1 MDRIYC
7 GTKVFVPH
15 GYDRFGDRFECLR
28 CGYGS
33 AMMQFK
39 WAPASHDP
47 RPPPRNKKGC
57 YRKKKRR
64 GPASSRKSSSKKK
77 RRSPPSSRKSS
88 SKKKRRSPPSSR
100 KSSSK
105 KKRRSP
111 PSSRKSS
118 SKKKRRSPPSS
129 RKSSSKKK
137 RRSPPSSRANSWQD
151 WLQTPGD
158 ADPDALFESPVFG
171 MTPRKLDFETEDI
184 EIEEDEPLFDIPN
197 SQDDA
202 AWSNFF
208 DDIQTD
214 AVRNPYYLNRL
225 KTDLAQKTGKRIPKK
240 RDFFVPGAGA
250 TQ

>member
-64 GPASSRKSSSKKK
+64 GPA
-77 RRSPPSSRKSS
+77 
-88 SKKKRRSPPSSR
+88 
-100 KSSSK
+100 
-105 KKRRSP
+105 
-111 PSSRKSS
+111 SSRKSS

-214 AVRNPYYLNRL
+214 DVRNPRNPYYLNRL
-225 KTDLAQKTGKRIPKK
+225 KTDLAQKTRP
-240 RDFFVPGAGA
+240 RQ
-250 TQ
+250 TH